1 MSEDDDEIQ
10 LVRYEANKQLT
21 ELEEEEDKPS
31 LTIEIKEAE
40 PHNGRQHCNHWLY
53 KSLLVT
59 LISFNF
65 FLGFYCAESPGGLE
79 DTIIKVMDIDTTQY
93 NLLFLVTTW
102 PTIITSI
109 VGGIIADRILGRRLS
124 YLITLL
130 MIMVGQIVWSLG
142 SFVNLLWVVLIGR
155 LLIGVGAGQLS
166 AVSTMF
172 LVSWLGKR
180 YLTLG
185 ISITITLA
193 RLGGAAALG
202 LPQLIYDQFDGLIG
216 NPSYRLGT
224 TLLVGVGLA
233 LVGSIVV
240 TVVVIMDKYRERLVK
255 KKQVKRVKISCKDVK
270 QFDARFWL
278 ITSLTIYYGVVFA
291 STAILQVFYVQK
303 YGLSLVTASIAN
315 SLVFSATIL
324 ATPVIGYIV
333 NAIGYHILWTIGGI
347 ISGLIV
353 HIILLASNPG
363 LTYVPYITGTIY
375 SVSHVLFATSFLPI
389 PGLIVEE
396 NQLATAYGIIIS
408 IYNLSWGSLSIL
420 SGIIIDNAGY
430 FVLETVYISLFDLV
444 LMIALLVL
452 MIDTVSR
459 RRVANAPGMWSIST
473 CLITSLFIIFVA
485 FNFGII

>member
-1 MSEDDDEIQ
+1 MIMSEGDEVH

-21 ELEEEEDKPS
+21 EVEEEERPS

-40 PHNGRQHCNHWLY
+40 PNGLQHCNHWLY
-53 KSLLVT
+53 KSIILT
-59 LISFNF
+59 LISYNL
-65 FLGFYCAESPGGLE
+65 FLGYYCAESPGGLE
-79 DTIIKVMDIDTTQY
+79 DTIIKVMGIDTTQY

-124 YLITLL
+124 YFILLL
-130 MIMVGQIVWSLG
+130 MIMVGQILWSVG

-155 LLIGVGAGQLS
+155 LLIGVGAGLTHG
-166 AVSTMF
+166 VYNMF
-172 LVSWLGKR
+172 LISWLGKR

-185 ISITITLA
+185 ISIGTTFA

-216 NPSYRLGT
+216 NPSYRLGA

-233 LVGSIVV
+233 LVGLIAM

-255 KKQVKRVKISCKDVK
+255 KERVKRAKISCKDVK

-278 ITSLTIYYGVVFA
+278 ITSLNIYYGVVFA
-291 STAILQVFYVQK
+291 STAVLQVFYVQK

-315 SLVFSATIL
+315 SLIFSGTIL

-333 NAIGYHILWTIGGI
+333 NVIGYHILWTICGI

-375 SVSHVLFATSFLPI
+375 SISYVLFATTYWPI

-396 NQLATAYGIIIS
+396 NQIATAYGIITS
-408 IYNLSWGSLSIL
+408 VYNLSWGSLSIL

-430 FVLETVYISLFDLV
+430 FVLETVYISLFHLV

-459 RRVANAPGMWSIST
+459 RPVANAPGTWSIST